1 MTTIRDATETD
12 LPHILQIRAL
22 PAAVIER
29 AEARETHAMVA
40 GIEAGNAVSLAM
52 HRRAG
57 FEAAGLLLR
66 EVGGKFG
73 SWLDPLFVRKLLPGP
88 TRQNG

>member
-29 AEARETHAMVA
+29 AEAREKHAMVA

-57 FEAAGLLLR
+57 FEAAGLLR
-66 EVGGKFG
+66 EVGCKFG
-73 SWLDPLFVRKLLPGP
+73 RRLDLMFVRKLLPGP